1 MGLPFSGGLSGPLL
15 VPDSVKEGR
24 CAVRTAI
31 AGLEPEVQAQLAALD
46 TRRADIARRYIE
58 RLRLEPYLGHRL
70 TRGLLASE
78 ECRAVYFDR
87 DSRPDDLFGGARV
100 PRRRGDE
107 DPSAGPGYRVVYRL
121 LEARRSDVRVVQVLG
136 VGRAHVDPG
145 EDAVYVHAARLLE
158 RLNWRTR

>member
-1 MGLPFSGGLSGPLL
+1 
-15 VPDSVKEGR
+15 
-24 CAVRTAI
+24 VRTAL
-31 AGLEPEVQAQLAALD
+31 AGLEPEVQTQLAALD
-46 TRRADIARRYIE
+46 GRRAEVARRYIA

-87 DSRPDDLFGGARV
+87 DSRPDDLFGGEPVA
-100 PRRRGDE
+100 RRRGDQ
-107 DPSAGPGYRVVYRL
+107 DPSAGPRYRVVYRL

-136 VGRAHVDPG
+136 VGLAHVNAG
-145 EDAVYVHAARLLE
+145 EQDVYVRAAQLLE

>member
-1 MGLPFSGGLSGPLL
+1 
-15 VPDSVKEGR
+15 
-24 CAVRTAI
+24 VRTKI
-31 AGLEPEVQAQLAALD
+31 AGLEPEVQAQVAALD
-46 TRRADIARRYIE
+46 SRRAAIARRYIE

-87 DSRPDDLFGGARV
+87 DSRPDDLFGGGRAS
-100 PRRRGDE
+100 RRRGDE
-107 DPSAGPGYRVVYRL
+107 DPAAGPGYRVVYRL
-121 LEARRSDVRVVQVLG
+121 LEARRSDVRVVQVLA

-145 EDAVYVHAARLLE
+145 ARDVYVHAARMLE

>member
-1 MGLPFSGGLSGPLL
+1 M
-15 VPDSVKEGR
+15 
-24 CAVRTAI
+24 RTAI

-121 LEARRSDVRVVQVLG
+121 LEARRSERS
-136 VGRAHVDPG
+136 GRAGARRRPCARRPRRG
-145 EDAVYVHAARLLE
+145 RRLRARRAAA
-158 RLNWRTR
+158 